1 MEKVKEN
8 TIMLAAVTFLVLLFF
23 VGGLMTR
30 NMDITNSISETK
42 SVNM

>member
-1 MEKVKEN
+1 MEKAIEN
-8 TIMLAAVTFLVLLFF
+8 RLMVGTVVFLVLLFF

-30 NMDITNSISETK
+30 NMDVNNSVTDET